1 MIDKI
6 DAENKELYLLGD
18 VNCNL
23 LPEATAHISS
33 SLTNILDIY
42 GLSQLITE
50 PTRITQVSKS
60 LINLCITNSPEKVS
74 NFGVV
79 HVGISDHSL
88 VFMTRTANYDRN
100 GSRTIEMRQFKNF
113 QKDKFLNDLEQMPWR
128 NVSSH
133 SDPNDMWQEW
143 KNLFVSCMDKHAP
156 LKSKRIRNKRSPWIT
171 SELLLR
177 MRRRDVLKKK
187 AISTNDHA
195 MGQQF
200 KRARNQ
206 VNNATK
212 LAKKRYFS
220 ENLETSKGNARKTWD
235 LINELSSRS
244 SCKSSNILEIQAN
257 NRTINNVDDMAEA
270 FNVHFTNIAKMLARD
285 IPVGEVDAESF
296 LSPSD
301 NSFSLKPPSID
312 IVLDLLKKIDEK
324 KATGLDKIP
333 SKLLKVAASI
343 VAPSLTDVFTKSILT
358 GIYPTEWK
366 LARVTPI
373 FKKAQNQT

>member
-1 MIDKI
+1 
-6 DAENKELYLLGD
+6 
-18 VNCNL
+18 
-23 LPEATAHISS
+23 
-33 SLTNILDIY
+33 
-42 GLSQLITE
+42 
-50 PTRITQVSKS
+50 
-60 LINLCITNSPEKVS
+60 
-74 NFGVV
+74 
-79 HVGISDHSL
+79 
-88 VFMTRTANYDRN
+88 MTRNANYD
-100 GSRTIEMRQFKNF
+100 RTIEMRQFKNF
-113 QKDKFLNDLEQMPWR
+113 QKDVFLNDLEQMPWR
-128 NVSSH
+128 DVSSH

-195 MGQQF
+195 MLQQF

-212 LAKKRYFS
+212 LAKKRYFP
-220 ENLETSKGNARKTWD
+220 ENLETSKGNPRKTSD
-235 LINELSSRS
+235 RINELSSRS

-257 NRTINNVDDMAEA
+257 NRTINNADDMTEA

-285 IPVGEVDAESF
+285 IPVGEFDAESF

-324 KATGLDKIP
+324 TATGLDKIP
-333 SKLLKVAASI
+333 SKLLKMAASI
-343 VAPSLTDVFTKSILT
+343 VAPSLTDVF

-373 FKKAQNQT
+373 FKKGSKSDINNYRPISVIPVVSKVLEKLVYDQLYHYLNDNKLLSSCQSGFRSLQYHYSFA

>member
-1 MIDKI
+1 
-6 DAENKELYLLGD
+6 
-18 VNCNL
+18 
-23 LPEATAHISS
+23 
-33 SLTNILDIY
+33 
-42 GLSQLITE
+42 
-50 PTRITQVSKS
+50 
-60 LINLCITNSPEKVS
+60 
-74 NFGVV
+74 
-79 HVGISDHSL
+79 
-88 VFMTRTANYDRN
+88 
-100 GSRTIEMRQFKNF
+100 MRQFKNF
-113 QKDKFLNDLEQMPWR
+113 QKDKFLNDLEQMLWR

-195 MGQQF
+195 MWQQF
-200 KRARNQ
+200 KRTRNQ

-212 LAKKRYFS
+212 RAKKRYFS
-220 ENLETSKGNARKTWD
+220 ENLKTSKGNPRKTWD

-257 NRTINNVDDMAEA
+257 NRTINNADDMAEA

-301 NSFSLKPPSID
+301 NSFSLKTPEYRHCSRP
-312 IVLDLLKKIDEK
+312 VEK
-324 KATGLDKIP
+324 K
-333 SKLLKVAASI
+333 
-343 VAPSLTDVFTKSILT
+343 
-358 GIYPTEWK
+358 
-366 LARVTPI
+366 R
-373 FKKAQNQT
+373 

>member
-1 MIDKI
+1 M
-6 DAENKELYLLGD
+6 
-18 VNCNL
+18 
-23 LPEATAHISS
+23 T
-33 SLTNILDIY
+33 
-42 GLSQLITE
+42 
-50 PTRITQVSKS
+50 SK
-60 LINLCITNSPEKVS
+60 
-74 NFGVV
+74 
-79 HVGISDHSL
+79 
-88 VFMTRTANYDRN
+88 ANYDRN

-113 QKDKFLNDLEQMPWR
+113 QKDKFLNDLEKMPRR

-133 SDPNDMWQEW
+133 SDPNDLWQEW
-143 KNLFVSCMDKHAP
+143 KNLFVSCMDKHARI
-156 LKSKRIRNKRSPWIT
+156 KSKRIRNKRNPWIT

-177 MRRRDVLKKK
+177 MRRRDVIKKK
-187 AISTNDHA
+187 AISANDHA
-195 MGQQF
+195 MWQQF

-206 VNNATK
+206 VHNATK

-220 ENLETSKGNARKTWD
+220 ENLETSKGNPRKTWH
-235 LINELSSRS
+235 LINELSSMS

-257 NRTINNVDDMAEA
+257 NRTINNADDMAEA

-301 NSFSLKPPSID
+301 NSFALKPSSID

-324 KATGLDKIP
+324 KATGLDKILI
-333 SKLLKVAASI
+333 KLLKMAASI

-373 FKKAQNQT
+373 FKKGSKSDINNYCPIPVVSKVLEKLVYDQLYH